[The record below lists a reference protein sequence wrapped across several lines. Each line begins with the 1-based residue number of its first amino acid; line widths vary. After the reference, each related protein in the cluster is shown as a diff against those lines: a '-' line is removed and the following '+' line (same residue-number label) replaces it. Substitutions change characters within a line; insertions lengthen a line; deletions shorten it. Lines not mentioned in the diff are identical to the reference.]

1 MKSLHSSLLLFLIFI
16 FFIIDFSNEALSKN
30 RKNVMNNKR
39 DSNVKIRERKNKIN
53 NKTRKLDVKEDI
65 EIYFGNS
72 TFSPLKIYIDLAE
85 FNETFPKE
93 SSNLD
98 IEDFVKAMN
107 RAKAILEDFLEIG
120 LDNTSYFNI
129 SDPVKNIDSATY
141 IKNNYN
147 INNWTSLFDN
157 GQIKFDKF
165 NFYIFAKFT
174 DELHEESA
182 SIILDDFHYTPVVGI
197 VLFNENMKD
206 INPVKLTEDYLTSYM
221 LHHFIR
227 LLGFNAALSEVRFLK
242 ILPYDSSKDIYYLI
256 PDIFPKVI
264 NYTRKYFNCP
274 SINKIEL
281 YIDKVLDEDDS
292 YYTYNNFFD
301 IIGLYWPKRYFLG
314 ELLTKFDYPEEQILS
329 GLTLAFLDD
338 LPYLRVTKNYTGGP
352 MKFGKNK
359 GCEFFD
365 NHCGSSDNPSYT
377 FANEFYLPPSITDE
391 SEPSCSSGRL
401 SKTVYKLID
410 FEEMD
415 EEEEITIEYYLGEK
429 EKAGP
434 KSTNYCPIAQLE
446 NNNDNTPIYEGHC
459 FYSEQ
464 DQDLDRYEKFGNDSF
479 CVLSSL
485 SSSTSSGEQVK
496 ALCYQMSCSPRSL
509 TIKIGVNYIVC
520 PREGG
525 KIEAENFNGF
535 LLCPD
540 YNLICSGTSLCNNL
554 FDCLTTEYKEKEE
567 SFNYDYDEIKTTQN
581 SNKYNKSDYERS
593 YGWELTDEG
602 VCPYECMQCKSK
614 TECIRCR
621 PHYIYDSE
629 TNKCKEENP
638 FCLYENEENDICK
651 SCNDSNHFLVE
662 TSDGKRYCENEAI
675 KSQYYI
681 YDTIEGVDLYKK
693 CDIENCI
700 TCVKDTNF
708 ANQVKCQSCSDPFKI
723 IDGGEICGDLST
735 QLFYEDSSGIY
746 KTCKN
751 YPSYDKCYKCQKSG
765 DAFECL
771 ECTSIGD
778 YILSYLHSPP
788 SCVLRSSVD
797 DTMYTTDNKKY
808 YPCNNEL
815 YNDIPNCEKCDNK
828 EQCKQCSSLYTIN
841 ATTSCILTSDIN
853 DHKYYKNPQNNFYY
867 KCPNECTTCESET
880 KCFGCNSPYLLTEDY
895 TCIDPSLFT
904 QKLYYYN
911 NSIEKYSKCTNIPN
925 CYKCESGTECI
936 SCQGDYKLVL
946 GDDSQITCQIIN
958 TAQYYEINTGAK
970 TYYSK
975 CSIINKCDE
984 CSSNNYCT
992 KCLNNYDIVDNDHT
1006 KCEDISG
1013 EKYYYDT
1020 ELETY
1025 KLCSNKMTNCEKCL
1039 VNEDFICKNCFNTYS
1054 FKHDNNIEC
1063 EVKTSLQNDPK
1074 FFTNDTGIN
1083 YYSCAK
1089 FSEVEN
1095 CDECSSEEICH
1106 KCKSGFDLY
1115 NNGTLCVQK
1124 SDIDNNIYIWTPNGL
1139 LSPCSSLI
1147 KDCHKCNET
1156 SKCYECQEDSAL
1168 IDNDT
1173 CLKKT
1178 ELEEKKNYFKDET
1191 TNRYISCSI
1200 MDNCNTC
1207 ESRTEC
1213 TSCLDG
1219 FILSNN
1225 LCNKINN
1232 DNNDDDGLGTGAII
1246 GIVFGVVGFLL
1257 LAILTGYYLIKKVFN
1272 KNNGKQ
1278 VNTNA
1283 NNAVNDDAIN
1293 IDGNERVEI
1302 VKDEKTVDTEK
1313 VDVQNKKRSIHN
1325 A

>member
-1 MKSLHSSLLLFLIFI
+1 MKYIHSSSLFFLFLIFL
-16 FFIIDFSNEALSKN
+16 FINFSNEALLKHKQNPVKNYSKA
-30 RKNVMNNKR
+30 RIKEQNNK
-39 DSNVKIRERKNKIN
+39 K
-53 NKTRKLDVKEDI
+53 KTSKRKLEEQV
-65 EIYFGNS
+65 FR
-72 TFSPLKIYIDLAE
+72 PLKIYLDLAE
-85 FNETFPKE
+85 FNYTFPKE
-93 SSNLD
+93 SDLD
-98 IEDFVKAMN
+98 INEFITAMYS
-107 RAKAILEDFLEIG
+107 AQDILQDFLEIDTPAHEFHDLG
-120 LDNTSYFNI
+120 DDNENTNYETYYQDNYGISKYTSIFATDKIYFNE
-129 SDPVKNIDSATY
+129 Y
-141 IKNNYN
+141 
-147 INNWTSLFDN
+147 
-157 GQIKFDKF
+157 

-174 DELHEESA
+174 NLHEKSTSVILEYHGGNP
-182 SIILDDFHYTPVVGI
+182 IIGI
-197 VLFNENMKD
+197 VLFDNNIENLDKS
-206 INPVKLTEDYLTSYM
+206 KLTFDYLNSLM

-227 LLGFNAALSEVRFLK
+227 LIGFSVPDQFNQFDY
-242 ILPYDSSKDIYYLI
+242 IPYENDAYYLSL
-256 PDIFPKVI
+256 DEVGYEFPNVI
-264 NYTRKYFNCP
+264 NYARKYFNCS
-274 SINKIEL
+274 SIDRIEL
-281 YIDKVLDEDDS
+281 YLEKILDETGEVCL
-292 YYTYNNFFD
+292 YGENNIKMVD
-301 IIGLYWPKRYFLG
+301 LYWPKRLFLG
-314 ELLTKFDYPEEQILS
+314 ELLTKFDYPEERILS
-329 GLTLAFLDD
+329 GFTLAFLDD
-338 LPYLRVTKNYTGGP
+338 LPYLKVTKNYTGGL
-352 MKFGKNK
+352 MKFGKHK
-359 GCEFFD
+359 GCEFFFND
-365 NHCGSSDNPSYT
+365 CGNSSNPLYT
-377 FANEFYLPPSITDE
+377 FANEFYLPNETENSD
-391 SEPSCSSGRL
+391 PSCSSGRL
-401 SKTVYKLID
+401 SKTIYKLD
-410 FEEMD
+410 PVED
-415 EEEEITIEYYLGEK
+415 ETDIFEYYLGNPK
-429 EKAGP
+429 KAGP
-434 KSTNYCPIAQLE
+434 KSTNYCPIARYDYDS
-446 NNNDNTPIYEGHC
+446 NIPIYNYRC
-459 FYSEQ
+459 SNA
-464 DQDLDRYEKFGNDSF
+464 DSIDRDLQRDETFGNDSF

-485 SSSTSSGEQVK
+485 SKVENDKDVK
-496 ALCYQMSCSPRSL
+496 ALCYKMICSSQSL
-509 TIKIGVNYIVC
+509 TIQIGNYYIVC

-525 KIEAENFNGF
+525 KIEAKNLDGF

-540 YNLICSGTSLCNNL
+540 YNLICSSSVFCNDL
-554 FDCLTTEYKEKEE
+554 FNCIQNQSYELEE
-567 SFNYDYDEIKTTQN
+567 SFIYDYEIKTTQN
-581 SNKYNKSDYERS
+581 STIYNSDKRS
-593 YGWELTDEG
+593 YGWELTHEG
-602 VCPYECMQCKSK
+602 SCPFECMQCTSNSD
-614 TECIRCR
+614 CIRCR
-621 PHYIYDSE
+621 PHYDYINNECIKVMPLCDKFE
-629 TNKCKEENP
+629 DEEHNVCIKCV
-638 FCLYENEENDICK
+638 NDY
-651 SCNDSNHFLVE
+651 FLVE
-662 TSDGKRYCENEAI
+662 KSDGTRYCESI
-675 KSQYYI
+675 PVSDQYYKYSNI
-681 YDTIEGVDLYKK
+681 DGVPLYKK
-693 CDIENCI
+693 CEIENCNK
-700 TCVKDTNF
+700 CVDF
-708 ANQVKCQSCSDPFKI
+708 SSPVKCQSCSDPFKKVD
-723 IDGGEICGDLST
+723 DGEFCDDLST

-751 YPSYDKCYKCQKSG
+751 YPYYDKCYKCQKSG
-765 DAFECL
+765 DVFECL

-778 YILSYLHSPP
+778 YILSYLNSPP

-808 YPCNNEL
+808 YPCNNAL

-828 EQCKQCSSLYTIN
+828 EQCKQCSSSYTIN
-841 ATTSCILTSDIN
+841 GTSSCILTSDIN

-911 NSIEKYSKCTNIPN
+911 NTIEKYSKCTNIPN

-936 SCQGDYKLVL
+936 FCQGDYKLVL
-946 GDDSQITCQIIN
+946 GDDSQITCQTIN
-958 TAQYYEINTGAK
+958 TAQYYETNTGTK

-992 KCLNNYDIVDNDHT
+992 KCLPNYGIVDNDHT

-1025 KLCSNKMTNCEKCL
+1025 KLCSNKMTNCEKCSA
-1039 VNEDFICKNCFNTYS
+1039 NEDFICKNCFNTYS

-1095 CDECSSEEICH
+1095 CDECPSEEICH

-1293 IDGNERVEI
+1293 IEGNERVEI
-1302 VKDEKTVDTEK
+1302 VKDEKNVETEK

>member
-1 MKSLHSSLLLFLIFI
+1 MNVHSLSMLFLIFI
-16 FFIIDFSNEALSKN
+16 FFFIDFSFETLSKHS
-30 RKNVMNNKR
+30 KSPVNNKR
-39 DSNVKIRERKNKIN
+39 NFNTKIRERRNEKNIKI
-53 NKTRKLDVKEDI
+53 RKLED
-65 EIYFGNS
+65 EFEPTMTFG
-72 TFSPLKIYIDLAE
+72 PLKIYIDLAE
-85 FNETFPKE
+85 FNETFPKNT
-93 SSNLD
+93 NLNID
-98 IEDFVKAMN
+98 NFIRAMY
-107 RAKAILEDFLEIG
+107 KSKEILEDFVEINS
-120 LDNTSYFNI
+120 DNTGFIDIDDTNEYSDYTSYLNEKYGI
-129 SDPVKNIDSATY
+129 Y
-141 IKNNYN
+141 
-147 INNWTSLFDN
+147 NWTTYFDEN
-157 GQIKFDKF
+157 KKIKFDEY

-174 DELHEESA
+174 ELHEES
-182 SIILDDFHYTPVVGI
+182 SSVLLDDYYYTPVAGI
-197 VLFNENMKD
+197 ILLNKNIQNLDET
-206 INPVKLTEDYLTSYM
+206 KLTQDYLDALM

-227 LLGFNAALSEVRFLK
+227 LIGFNYAISLDQFK
-242 ILPYDSSKDIYYLI
+242 FLPYESSTDLYYLSLEEGHA
-256 PDIFPKVI
+256 FPNVI
-264 NYTRKYFNCP
+264 NYARKYFNC
-274 SINKIEL
+274 SRIERIDL
-281 YIDKVLDEDDS
+281 YEDQYLDSKGNYIEYEESDNYIVD
-292 YYTYNNFFD
+292 
-301 IIGLYWPKRYFLG
+301 LYWPKRLFLG
-314 ELLTKFDYPEEQILS
+314 ELLTKFDYPEEQVLS
-329 GLTLAFLDD
+329 GFTLAFLDD
-338 LPYLRVTKNYTGGP
+338 LPYLRVIKNYTGGL

-359 GCEFFD
+359 GCEFFFD
-365 NHCGSSDNPSYT
+365 NCGNSNVPSYT
-377 FANEFYLPPSITDE
+377 FANEFYLPNNEIIGG
-391 SEPSCSSGRL
+391 EPSCSSGRL
-401 SKTVYKLID
+401 SKTIYKLED
-410 FEEMD
+410 VVG
-415 EEEEITIEYYLGEK
+415 TPNKIEYYLGNK
-429 EKAGP
+429 ERAGP
-434 KSTNYCPIAQLE
+434 KYTNYCPIAQFEDNADKMYNGRCSYLE
-446 NNNDNTPIYEGHC
+446 TTKEPERNEV
-459 FYSEQ
+459 
-464 DQDLDRYEKFGNDSF
+464 FGNNSF

-485 SSSTSSGEQVK
+485 TTSTSASGDVK
-496 ALCYQMSCSPRSL
+496 ALCYEMVCSSKSL
-509 TIKIGVNYIVC
+509 TIKIGDYYLVC

-525 KIEAENFNGF
+525 KIKAENFEGF

-540 YNLICSGTSLCNNL
+540 YNLICSSSSLCNDL
-554 FDCLTTEYKEKEE
+554 FNCIENKSYENEE
-567 SFNYDYDEIKTTQN
+567 SFIYDYEIKTTQN
-581 SNKYNKSDYERS
+581 SSEYNKNDNERN

-602 VCPYECMQCKSK
+602 VCPYECMQCTSK
-614 TECIRCR
+614 TDCIRCR

-629 TNKCKEENP
+629 TNKCKEEFP

-681 YDTIEGVDLYKK
+681 YDTIGGVDLYKK
-693 CDIENCI
+693 CEIENCI

-735 QLFYEDSSGIY
+735 QLFYEESSGIY

-765 DAFECL
+765 DVFECL

-778 YILSYLHSPP
+778 YILSYGSSPP

-808 YPCNNEL
+808 YPCNNAL

-828 EQCKQCSSLYTIN
+828 EQCKQCSSSYTIN

-911 NSIEKYSKCTNIPN
+911 NAIEKYSKCTNIPN

-958 TAQYYEINTGAK
+958 TAQYYETNTGTK

-992 KCLNNYDIVDNDHT
+992 KCLPNYGIVDNDHT

-1025 KLCSNKMTNCEKCL
+1025 KFCSNKMTNCEKCL
-1039 VNEDFICKNCFNTYS
+1039 ANEDFICKNCFNTYS

-1063 EVKTSLQNDPK
+1063 ETKTSLQNNPK
-1074 FFTNDTGIN
+1074 FFTNDTGVN

-1115 NNGTLCVQK
+1115 NNGTLCVEK

-1178 ELEEKKNYFKDET
+1178 EIEEKKNYFKDET

-1272 KNNGKQ
+1272 KNNGNQ

-1293 IDGNERVEI
+1293 IEGNERVEI
-1302 VKDEKTVDTEK
+1302 VKDEKNVETEK

>member
-1 MKSLHSSLLLFLIFI
+1 MKYIHSSSLFFLFLIFL
-16 FFIIDFSNEALSKN
+16 FINFSNEALLKHKQNPVKNYSKA
-30 RKNVMNNKR
+30 RIKELNNK
-39 DSNVKIRERKNKIN
+39 K
-53 NKTRKLDVKEDI
+53 KTSKRKLEQQV
-65 EIYFGNS
+65 FH
-72 TFSPLKIYIDLAE
+72 PLKIYLDLAE
-85 FNETFPKE
+85 FNFTFPKE
-93 SSNLD
+93 SDLD
-98 IEDFVKAMN
+98 INEFITAMYS
-107 RAKAILEDFLEIG
+107 AQDILQDFLEIDTPANEFHDLG
-120 LDNTSYFNI
+120 DDNENTNYETYYQENYGISKFTSIFANDKIYFNEH
-129 SDPVKNIDSATY
+129 
-141 IKNNYN
+141 
-147 INNWTSLFDN
+147 
-157 GQIKFDKF
+157 

-174 DELHEESA
+174 NLHEKSTSVILEYHGGNP
-182 SIILDDFHYTPVVGI
+182 IIGI
-197 VLFNENMKD
+197 VLFDNNIENLDKS
-206 INPVKLTEDYLTSYM
+206 KLTFDYLKSLM

-227 LLGFNAALSEVRFLK
+227 LIGFSVPVQINQFNY
-242 ILPYDSSKDIYYLI
+242 IPYENDAYYLSL
-256 PDIFPKVI
+256 DEVGYEFPNVI
-264 NYTRKYFNCP
+264 NYARKYFNCS
-274 SINKIEL
+274 SIDRIEL
-281 YIDKVLDEDDS
+281 YLEKILDENDEVYLYGGNEIEMVD
-292 YYTYNNFFD
+292 
-301 IIGLYWPKRYFLG
+301 LYWPKRLFLG
-314 ELLTKFDYPEEQILS
+314 ELLTKFDYPEERILS
-329 GLTLAFLDD
+329 GFTLAFLDD
-338 LPYLRVTKNYTGGP
+338 LPYLKITKNYTGGL
-352 MKFGKNK
+352 MKFGKHK
-359 GCEFFD
+359 GCEFFFND
-365 NHCGSSDNPSYT
+365 CGNSSNPLYT
-377 FANEFYLPPSITDE
+377 FANEFYLPNETAGSD
-391 SEPSCSSGRL
+391 PSCSSGRL
-401 SKTVYKLID
+401 SKTKYKLEPVEDVTDI
-410 FEEMD
+410 F
-415 EEEEITIEYYLGEK
+415 EYYLGNPK
-429 EKAGP
+429 MAGP
-434 KSTNYCPIAQLE
+434 KSTNYCPIARY
-446 NNNDNTPIYEGHC
+446 DYDAVDIPIYNYRCSNADSIDG
-459 FYSEQ
+459 
-464 DQDLDRYEKFGNDSF
+464 DLQRDETFGNDSF

-485 SSSTSSGEQVK
+485 SKVESTDKNVK
-496 ALCYQMSCSPRSL
+496 ALCYKMICSSQSL
-509 TIKIGVNYIVC
+509 TIQIGEYYIVC

-525 KIEAENFNGF
+525 KIEAKNLDGF

-540 YNLICSGTSLCNNL
+540 YNLICSSSVLCNDL
-554 FDCLTTEYKEKEE
+554 FNCNKNQSYELEE
-567 SFNYDYDEIKTTQN
+567 SFIYDYEIKTTQN
-581 SNKYNKSDYERS
+581 STIYNSDKRS
-593 YGWELTDEG
+593 YGWELTHEG
-602 VCPYECMQCKSK
+602 SCPFECMQCTSN
-614 TECIRCR
+614 THCIRCR
-621 PHYIYDSE
+621 PHYDYINNECIKVMPLCDKFE
-629 TNKCKEENP
+629 DEEHNVCIKCV
-638 FCLYENEENDICK
+638 NDY
-651 SCNDSNHFLVE
+651 FLVE
-662 TSDGKRYCENEAI
+662 NSNGTRYCESI
-675 KSQYYI
+675 PVSDQYYQYSNI
-681 YDTIEGVDLYKK
+681 DGVPIYKK
-693 CDIENCI
+693 CEIENCNK
-700 TCVKDTNF
+700 CVDF
-708 ANQVKCQSCSDPFKI
+708 SSPVKCQSCSEPFKKVD
-723 IDGGEICGDLST
+723 DGEFCGDLST

-751 YPSYDKCYKCQKSG
+751 YASYDKCYKCQKSG
-765 DAFECL
+765 DVFECL

-778 YILSYLHSPP
+778 YILSYRNSPP

-808 YPCNNEL
+808 YPCNSAL

-828 EQCKQCSSLYTIN
+828 EQCKQCSSSYTIN
-841 ATTSCILTSDIN
+841 GTSSCILTSDIN

-911 NSIEKYSKCTNIPN
+911 NAIEKYSKCTKIPN

-936 SCQGDYKLVL
+936 ICQGDYKLVL

-958 TAQYYEINTGAK
+958 TAQYYETNTGTK

-992 KCLNNYDIVDNDHT
+992 KCLPNYGIVDNDHT

-1039 VNEDFICKNCFNTYS
+1039 ANEDFICKNCFNTYS

-1063 EVKTSLQNDPK
+1063 EAKTSLQNDPK

-1095 CDECSSEEICH
+1095 CDECSSKEICH

-1225 LCNKINN
+1225 LCNKINT

-1293 IDGNERVEI
+1293 IEGNERVEI